1 MNALSLEQFEQIK
14 ELIEIA
20 TAKGFVDYVSMAL
33 PLVAVVVTYF
43 IFKKHAVKIIN
54 EKVIEKEVEKLYEAV
69 DCFFDYSDAASLS
82 FSMHEKKIGIVLGGK
97 NIDSTFDDKFKD
109 ATDAVYDNF
118 RQVKKSSFLL
128 RALGEEKVAIK
139 IDSYWEQT
147 VLLRKALL
155 VLMKAYEENKDLAPL
170 KDFTLD
176 FRTKINA
183 LNDIKNDCLV
193 DIAECK
199 KNFKAIAE

>member
-1 MNALSLEQFEQIK
+1 MNALSFEQVK

-20 TAKGFVDYVSMAL
+20 TAKGFFDYISIAL
-33 PLVAVVVTYF
+33 PLVAVLVTYF
-43 IFKKHAVKIIN
+43 IFKKHAVQIIN

-69 DCFFDYSDAASLS
+69 ECFFDYSDAVGLY
-82 FSMHEKKIGIVLGGK
+82 FSMYEKKIGIILGGQ
-97 NIDSTFDDKFKD
+97 NIDSTFNDKLVI

-128 RALGEEKVAIK
+128 RALGEKGVAIK

-147 VLLRKALL
+147 VHIRKALFF
-155 VLMKAYEENKDLAPL
+155 LMKKYEENKNIAPL

-176 FRTKINA
+176 FSAKISA
-183 LNDIKNDCLV
+183 LNDIKNDCLD
-193 DIAECK
+193 DIAQCK
-199 KNFKAIAE
+199 KNFKAIVK